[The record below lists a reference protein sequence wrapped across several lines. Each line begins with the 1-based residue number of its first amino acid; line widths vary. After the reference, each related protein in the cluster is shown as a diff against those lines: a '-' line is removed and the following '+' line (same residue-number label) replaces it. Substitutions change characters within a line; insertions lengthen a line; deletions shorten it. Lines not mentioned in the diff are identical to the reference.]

1 VAEAAA
7 VAWREV
13 LRSLSPTDLLR
24 RPCLVVSDFDGTISR
39 IGLDPWGARIVP
51 LAQRALR
58 QLVATPGVE
67 VVLLSGRTARDLVG
81 RVRVGGATYLG
92 NHGLE
97 AGFLPRG
104 ARAESL
110 VVVADPRHDGFSAD
124 AERLAVAVPAA
135 IGEPWL
141 IVERKPPAVTFWF
154 RTAPDL
160 AVAARRVSAVVDG
173 LDPAARFER
182 FPGRRALELR
192 PPGAMAKRD
201 AFTTLLRDRRPALA
215 VLVGDDRSDAEAFA
229 VLRAAAI
236 AGGVH
241 GLSVAVHTHP
251 DVSPAVAA
259 EADAML
265 GSPEETARFLSG
277 LSRALGGSRSAR
289 PAPRPRGPAAR
300 LSGPGR
306 P

>member
-1 VAEAAA
+1 
-7 VAWREV
+7 
-13 LRSLSPTDLLR
+13 
-24 RPCLVVSDFDGTISR
+24 VVSDFDGTISR

-58 QLVATPGVE
+58 RLAATPGVE
-67 VVLLSGRTARDLVG
+67 VVLLSGRTAHDLVG

-104 ARAESL
+104 ARAETLS
-110 VVVADPRHDGFSAD
+110 VVVDPTHDGFSAD
-124 AERLAVAVPAA
+124 AERLAVTVPAA
-135 IGEPWL
+135 IGEAWL

-154 RTAPDL
+154 RSAPDL
-160 AVAARRVSAVVDG
+160 AAAARRVSAVVDG
-173 LDPAARFER
+173 LDPGWRFER

-201 AFTTLLRDRRPALA
+201 AFATLLRERRPALA
-215 VLVGDDRSDAEAFA
+215 VLIGDDRSDAEAFA
-229 VLRAAAI
+229 VLRAAAT
-236 AGGVH
+236 AGEVH
-241 GLSVAVHTHP
+241 GLAVAVHTHP

-265 GSPEETARFLSG
+265 GSPQETARFLSG
-277 LSRALGGSRSAR
+277 LSRALAGGPSA
-289 PAPRPRGPAAR
+289 AA
-300 LSGPGR
+300 PGR
-306 P
+306 RPGRRG

>member
-1 VAEAAA
+1 MGTVSAP
-7 VAWREV
+7 VVVLAWREV
-13 LRSLSPTDLLR
+13 LRTLSASDLLH
-24 RPCLVVSDFDGTISR
+24 RPVLVVSDFDGSISR
-39 IGLDPWGARIVP
+39 IGLDPWGARVEP

-58 QLVATPGVE
+58 GLAAMPGVE

-92 NHGLE
+92 NNGLE
-97 AGFLPRG
+97 AGFLTRG
-104 ARAESL
+104 ARAERLS
-110 VVVADPRHDGFSAD
+110 VVAAATHDGFFED

-160 AVAARRVSAVVDG
+160 VMAAQQVAAAVDR
-173 LDPAARFER
+173 LDQAARFER

-192 PPGAMAKRD
+192 PPGAMTKRD
-201 AFTTLLRDRRPALA
+201 AFATLLRDRRPALV
-215 VLVGDDRSDAEAFA
+215 VLIGDDRSDAEAFA
-229 VLRAAAI
+229 ELRAARD
-236 AGGVH
+236 AGELH
-241 GLSVAVHTHP
+241 GLAIAVHTHP

-265 GSPEETARFLSG
+265 ASPQETARFLSG
-277 LSRALGGSRSAR
+277 LSRALAR
-289 PAPRPRGPAAR
+289 
-300 LSGPGR
+300 
-306 P
+306 